1 MNVKKMMVSTLAA
14 AMVVTTTAPAFAET
28 GNMELEQ
35 KNPVS
40 VQDVQRNKENTENVP
55 ENAGEMKRELVSGNF
70 PKTAKEKAEDFEI
83 AVLQKSK
90 QHISVKI
97 ATKNPEVKNYEV
109 KLLKEGKPNEF
120 EHIETLK
127 GDASKGTY
135 AFTRLLNPG
144 EEYTLRVYAY
154 KGENGR
160 TFGEQKITLDNSF
173 YSKILTNTEGKKA
186 VSDAINEHKSS
197 VTVTVPM
204 SFDLYNGVLYGK
216 WRNYNYANFKYKG
229 FEQHNFMYKGKK
241 YKRVTY
247 KMGYNL
253 SAAKDKKLR
262 KTYTSISKK
271 AKGSSKAK
279 AKYFTSYLAKRCSYK
294 ITNKP
299 TTYEF
304 LLTSKKG
311 QCSHYADAFQILCN
325 ISGVSCE
332 RVDGTYKNVGHAWNI
347 VKIGKKWYWHDA
359 GWADYGKTV
368 NKKWCFKGTSDKKFM
383 KSRKLDS
390 KFRTNAWKK
399 AHPMGKKSLKY

>member
-1 MNVKKMMVSTLAA
+1 MNVKKMMVSTLTA
-14 AMVVTTTAPAFAET
+14 AMVVTATAPAFAET

-55 ENAGEMKRELVSGNF
+55 ENAGEMKSELVSGNF
-70 PKTAKEKAEDFEI
+70 PKTAKDFEI

-97 ATKNPEVKNYEV
+97 TTKNPEVKNYEV

-127 GDASKGTY
+127 GDVSKSTY

-229 FEQHNFMYKGKK
+229 FEQHNFMHKGKK

-311 QCSHYADAFQILCN
+311 SCSHYADAFQILCN
-325 ISGVSCE
+325 ISGVSSE

-399 AHPMGKKSLKY
+399 AHPIGKKSLKY

>member
-1 MNVKKMMVSTLAA
+1 
-14 AMVVTTTAPAFAET
+14 
-28 GNMELEQ
+28 
-35 KNPVS
+35 
-40 VQDVQRNKENTENVP
+40 
-55 ENAGEMKRELVSGNF
+55 MKRELVSGNF

-359 GWADYGKTV
+359 GWADCGKTV

>member
-1 MNVKKMMVSTLAA
+1 M
-14 AMVVTTTAPAFAET
+14 
-28 GNMELEQ
+28 
-35 KNPVS
+35 
-40 VQDVQRNKENTENVP
+40 
-55 ENAGEMKRELVSGNF
+55 
-70 PKTAKEKAEDFEI
+70 
-83 AVLQKSK
+83 
-90 QHISVKI
+90 
-97 ATKNPEVKNYEV
+97 KNYEV